1 MRRKKFKLGAASLI
15 MIMGIASLSGC
26 GNSEKVSDTKNTTEK
41 GEITLDDGRFD
52 PNSDEVKD
60 KTKEIEN
67 YIRYYYYFD
76 EDPEKEAESY
86 YDGIMKGLDDP
97 YSVYYTKEEY
107 QQLMEDDSGTYVGIG
122 CMVTQDA
129 ETKAVSV
136 IRPIQGTP
144 AEKAGMLPGDQIIK
158 IDDIELTSDMELENV
173 VKMIRGDEGTEVT
186 VTIKREGEKD
196 PIALKITRAVVENKT
211 VSYEMGQDTLGY
223 IKVEQFI
230 ENTPDQFIEAIDTL
244 TAQGATALI
253 IDLRGNPGGLL
264 SSVVKMCDYIIDDN
278 AMVEG
283 ADKAGDILYTKD
295 KNDKT
300 IDKYSCSDHHSVDL
314 PIVLL
319 VNGYSASASEVF
331 TSCMRDYGK
340 AKIVGTTTFGKG
352 IVQSI
357 LPLKDGSAIKITMA
371 KYYTPSMT
379 EIHKIGIKP
388 DVEVD
393 LDDDAKKMVTIPL
406 ERDKQ
411 LQEAIKLLGF
421 TPDPTIWDK

>member
-173 VKMIRGDEGTEVT
+173 VKMIRGEEGTEVT
-186 VTIKREGEKD
+186 VKVKREGEKD

-223 IKVEQFI
+223 IQVDQFI

-319 VNGYSASASEVF
+319 VNEYSASASEVF

-393 LDDDAKKMVTIPL
+393 LDDDVKKMVTIPL
-406 ERDKQ
+406 EKDKQ

>member
-107 QQLMEDDSGTYVGIG
+107 EQLMEDDSGTYVGIG

-144 AEKAGMLPGDQIIK
+144 SEKAGMLPGDQIIK

-173 VKMIRGDEGTEVT
+173 VKMIRGEEGTEVT

-319 VNGYSASASEVF
+319 VNEYSASASEVF

-393 LDDDAKKMVTIPL
+393 LDDDVKKMVTIPL
-406 ERDKQ
+406 EKDKQ

>member
-136 IRPIQGTP
+136 IKPIQGTP

-158 IDDIELTSDMELENV
+158 IDDIELTSDMELESV
-173 VKMIRGDEGTEVT
+173 VKMIRGEEGTEVT

-211 VSYEMGQDTLGY
+211 VSYEMGQDTIGY
-223 IKVEQFI
+223 IQVGQFI

-244 TAQGATALI
+244 TAQGATCLI

-264 SSVVKMCDYIIDDN
+264 SSVVKMCDYIIDDD

-319 VNGYSASASEVF
+319 VNEYSASASEVF

-393 LDDDAKKMVTIPL
+393 LDDDVKKMVTIPL
-406 ERDKQ
+406 EKDKQ